1 VSRANLGVFEADLS
15 AILEAVNELVHLELL
30 TDTEF
35 TANVNFLLLRNLAS
49 NELLAYTYIFKE
61 SETCKNSLKDLIL
74 EK

>member
-1 VSRANLGVFEADLS
+1 MEILDKKSNRMSRVIVGVFEANLLASFPKLQRILDFLS
-15 AILEAVNELVHLELL
+15 
-30 TDTEF
+30 
-35 TANVNFLLLRNLAS
+35 LRNLAS